1 MGLHRDASD
10 YSFEPSFALKVCD
23 LSGPDYHVLNWLA
36 VLLVNL
42 VKRVKQVYHSL
53 FKSDRNAII

>member
-1 MGLHRDASD
+1 MDLHRDASD

-23 LSGPDYHVLNWLA
+23 LSCPDYHVLNWLA

-42 VKRVKQVYHSL
+42 VKRVKQVYHSFL
-53 FKSDRNAII
+53 